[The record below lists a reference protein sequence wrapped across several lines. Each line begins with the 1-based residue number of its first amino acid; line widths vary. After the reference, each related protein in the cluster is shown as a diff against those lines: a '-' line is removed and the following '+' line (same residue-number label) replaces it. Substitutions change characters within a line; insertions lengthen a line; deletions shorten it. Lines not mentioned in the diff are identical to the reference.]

1 MRCALPP
8 GGGSKSARSLL
19 PDRRPSHSQIFF
31 AGAGIFGNSN
41 AIKEIKSRVIS
52 GPGDGRGRPKSRF
65 IFTTPRGRSDLW
77 KVSIPDRRARDTDNF
92 ASLQKLFFHG
102 RTFVA

>member
-65 IFTTPRGRSDLW
+65 IFTPPGGGQISGRFGFRTGGPATHTISRVCRNFFSRGR
-77 KVSIPDRRARDTDNF
+77 AF
-92 ASLQKLFFHG
+92 GA
-102 RTFVA
+102 